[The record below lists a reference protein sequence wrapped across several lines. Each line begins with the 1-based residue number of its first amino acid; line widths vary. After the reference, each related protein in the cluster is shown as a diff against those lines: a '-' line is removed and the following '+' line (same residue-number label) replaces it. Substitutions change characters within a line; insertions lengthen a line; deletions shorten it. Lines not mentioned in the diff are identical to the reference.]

1 MELIAGH
8 TVTGNFDQ
16 AIGREWIETNGLG
29 GWSSSTII
37 GCNTRRYHG
46 LLVAA
51 VRPPTGRMVLLSKL
65 DETLVLAHRAVD
77 LGTNLYPGAVHPQGF
92 LHLQEFRKG
101 FFPTFTYEVEGV
113 RLRKTITAISGENT
127 TVIVYEILQSPA
139 AFGLELRPLVA
150 GRDYHRLARANAAV
164 SSEADFKA
172 GTLRM
177 EPYSG
182 VPALF
187 VAVPG
192 AEFEARPDWYYSL
205 IYSAER
211 DRGQDCEEDLLTYG
225 LLRVRLS
232 AGDRLGVI
240 VSTADPT
247 GRDALELLEA
257 EKRRRQELLGRLPVR
272 DSFSSTLAHAADQFI
287 VRRDDRF
294 RTVIAGYH
302 WFTDWGRDTMIA
314 LPGLTLAT
322 GRFEDA
328 KRILQAFTRAVSQGM
343 LPNRF
348 PDEGEQP
355 EYNTIDATLWFF
367 VAAYKYFQYTG
378 DAALVRD
385 EIMPAMADILT
396 WHQRGT
402 RFGIHVDADG
412 LLAGGEPGVQL
423 TWMDAKIGDWVVTP
437 RSGKAVEI
445 NSLWYNALA
454 IFAELTRR
462 FGRERQT
469 ANWVTEAARVKRR
482 FSTVFWNSGK
492 GYLYDCVDG
501 ERRDDSLRPNQIFAL
516 SLPYPLI
523 EGSQA
528 LKILTAVTDK
538 LYTPFGLRSLTP
550 EHPAYCPAYR
560 GGPRE
565 RDSAYHQGTV
575 WSWLL
580 GPYVSA
586 LVNVLGPLG
595 RERAAEVFAGIRPHL
610 EDAGIGTVSEIFDAE
625 PPYLPRGCIAQ
636 AWSVA
641 ELLRAYVELSLQVT
655 VTASRPLGRGRGAVH
670 SERGTT

>member
-1 MELIAGH
+1 MEFVIGK

-16 AIGREWIETNGLG
+16 AIHREWIETNGLG
-29 GWSSSTII
+29 GWASSTII
-37 GCNTRRYHG
+37 GCHTRRYHG

-51 VRPPTGRMVLLSKL
+51 VRPPAGRMVLLSKL
-65 DETLVLAHRAVD
+65 DETLVLAHGAVE
-77 LGTNLYPGAVHPQGF
+77 LGTNLYPGTLHPQGY
-92 LHLQEFRKG
+92 LHLQEFRKD
-101 FFPTFTYEVEGV
+101 FFPSYTYAVEGV
-113 RLRKTITAISGENT
+113 RLRKTIAAVSGENT
-127 TVIVYEILQSPA
+127 TVILYEVLQSPA
-139 AFGLELRPLVA
+139 SFVLELRALVA
-150 GRDYHRLARANAAV
+150 GRDYHQLTRANAAV
-164 SSEADFKA
+164 SPQAYFHEGA
-172 GTLRM
+172 LRM
-177 EPYSG
+177 EPYNG

-187 VAVPG
+187 VSVPG
-192 AEFEARPDWYYSL
+192 AEFEARPDWYYNH

-211 DRGQDCEEDLLTYG
+211 DRGLDCEEDLLSYG
-225 LLRVRLS
+225 VWRVRLS
-232 AGDRLGVI
+232 AGHRLGVI
-240 VSTADPT
+240 ASTTDPT
-247 GRDALELLEA
+247 GRDAIELLATEQ
-257 EKRRRQELLGRLPVR
+257 RRRQALLDRLSVR
-272 DSFSSTLAHAADQFI
+272 DSFSMTLALAADQFI
-287 VRRDDRF
+287 VRRDDPL

-378 DAALVRD
+378 DAAFTRA
-385 EIMPAMADILT
+385 EIMPVMADILA
-396 WHQRGT
+396 WHRRGT
-402 RFGIHVDADG
+402 RFGIHADEDG

-423 TWMDAKIGDWVVTP
+423 TWMDAKVGDSVVTP

-445 NSLWYNALA
+445 NALWYNALA
-454 IFAELTRR
+454 IFAKLSRGLDR
-462 FGRERQT
+462 GDS
-469 ANWVTEAARVKRR
+469 AKDWVAEAARVKRR
-482 FSTVFWNSGK
+482 FGQVFWNAEK

-501 ERRDDSLRPNQIFAL
+501 ESRDDSLRPNQIFAL
-516 SLPYPLI
+516 SLPFPLI
-523 EGSQA
+523 DGSQA

-538 LYTPFGLRSLTP
+538 LYTPFGLRSLAP
-550 EHPAYCPAYR
+550 GHAAYCPAYR

-595 RERAAEVFAGIRPHL
+595 KDQANQVFAEIRPHL

-625 PPYLPRGCIAQ
+625 PPYLPRGCIGQ

-641 ELLRAYVELSLQVT
+641 EVLRAYLETIPLR
-655 VTASRPLGRGRGAVH
+655 TATALPSRGRGRKSFACEKGAA
-670 SERGTT
+670 

>member
-1 MELIAGH
+1 MELIAGQ

-65 DETLVLAHRAVD
+65 DETLVLAHRTVD

-92 LHLQEFRKG
+92 LHLQEFRRG
-101 FFPTFTYEVEGV
+101 FFPTFTYAVEGV
-113 RLRKTITAISGENT
+113 RLRKTIAAVSGENT
-127 TVIVYEILQSPA
+127 TVIVYEILQSPP
-139 AFGLELRPLVA
+139 AFVLELRPLVA
-150 GRDYHRLARANAAV
+150 GRDYHRLARANAVV
-164 SSEADFKA
+164 SSEVDFKA

-177 EPYSG
+177 EPYGG

-192 AEFEARPDWYYSL
+192 AEFEARPDWYYRL
-205 IYSAER
+205 IYPAER

-225 LLRVRLS
+225 LLRVRLA

-247 GRDALELLEA
+247 GRDAMELLEA
-257 EKRRRQELLGRLPVR
+257 EKRRRQMLFDQLQVR
-272 DSFSSTLAHAADQFI
+272 DSFSSTLALAADQFI
-287 VRRDDRF
+287 VRRNDRF

-328 KRILQAFTRAVSQGM
+328 KRILQAFTRAMSQGM

-378 DAALVRD
+378 DAALVRG

-412 LLAGGEPGVQL
+412 LLAGGEPGVQR

-469 ANWVTEAARVKRR
+469 ANWVTEAVRVKRR
-482 FSTVFWNSGK
+482 FSTVFWNAEK

-501 ERRDDSLRPNQIFAL
+501 DRRDDSLRPNQIFAL

-586 LVNVLGPLG
+586 LVNVLGTLG
-595 RERAAEVFAGIRPHL
+595 RERAAEVFAGISPHL
-610 EDAGIGTVSEIFDAE
+610 EDAGVGTVSEIFDAE

-655 VTASRPLGRGRGAVH
+655 VTASKPLGRGRGAIR